1 MKNSLFKRAIA
12 TAAAVPLALTQ
23 CLTYASAVSTDMI
36 EAPAAVQAENDALTL
51 ESLLYIP
58 ADQTV
63 SKWNMTVSNSLAAV
77 QNRTGDLD
85 ITPYVEDIAG
95 KAGAYSD
102 AVKVILT
109 KYIIPNGVTY
119 EITGSNDIILKGKVT
134 SPKQYDAYKGTPGEA
149 LKNVGDKYG
158 VPGLIN
164 QVTFEDV
171 DVSGEI
177 TVTIKASKLDTSTT
191 VPVSVEFKTAD
202 GSYGIGQ
209 IPAWAK
215 GKVLEIQAVAEKA
228 IKEKVAA
235 DKVDA
240 AIADYEAQ
248 IKKITDKLDKAD
260 AKIDSALKYSQ
271 SGDYA
276 NVAAI
281 IAEANAKLAEKNFKK
296 QIPATATDIATNA
309 TVAKAYDQALK
320 IAAPNGEIAITAA
333 ELGAFADSIKD
344 ITASLAGGV
353 GTGTG
358 TFDDAEKD
366 AVIAYYADGS
376 KGFTVKD
383 SYKQIKATVDFS
395 GIKSVDA
402 GSVDVQI
409 ERVLVTE
416 TTTTTPTTT
425 TSTTTTTTTST
436 DTTTT
441 STDTTTTST
450 ETTTSTDTTTTS
462 TETTSTDTTSTST
475 DTTTTSTTSMP
486 ADVTVTTSVVK
497 SYVTADTDYAFYLN
511 TEEEFDKAQVSNVIL
526 HTSYVEGYT
535 IDGQTIITKE
545 GEDIKDI
552 TADINFGSATPSNT
566 YKQDNTTFKYSVPVY
581 GADGVLTDNEGKNL
595 TVTVYIGVKGDTNL
609 DSVANAV
616 DASQVLAFYAKTSTQ
631 GRAVYDVILSESKLV
646 STPDGLY
653 EEFAAFL
660 SDVHHDA
667 SVTVGRDAKKDSRS
681 ITANDASN
689 ILAYYSK
696 RSADAYKDKTDKEIW
711 DEVLSK

>member
-63 SKWNMTVSNSLAAV
+63 SKWNMTVSNSLSAV
-77 QNRTGDLD
+77 QNREGNLD
-85 ITPYVEDIAG
+85 ITPYVDDIA
-95 KAGAYSD
+95 KNAGAYSD
-102 AVKVILT
+102 AVKVVLT

-177 TVTIKASKLDTSTT
+177 TVTIKASELGTSTKL
-191 VPVSVEFKTAD
+191 PVSIEYKTAD
-202 GSYGIGQ
+202 GSYGAGQ
-209 IPAWAK
+209 LPAWAK

-235 DKVDA
+235 DKVD
-240 AIADYEAQ
+240 
-248 IKKITDKLDKAD
+248 
-260 AKIDSALKYSQ
+260 
-271 SGDYA
+271 
-276 NVAAI
+276 V
-281 IAEANAKLAEKNFKK
+281 AEKNFKK

>member
-425 TSTTTTTTTST
+425 TSTTTTTTST

-631 GRAVYDVILSESKLV
+631 GRGVYDVILSESKLV

-660 SDVHHDA
+660 SDVHHD
-667 SVTVGRDAKKDSRS
+667 SDKIVGRDGKKDARVLN
-681 ITANDASN
+681 ANDASN
-689 ILAYYSK
+689 ILAYYSR
-696 RSADAYKDKTDKEIW
+696 RSSAQYNGKTDKEIW
-711 DEVLSK
+711 DELLG

>member
-23 CLTYASAVSTDMI
+23 CLTYASAVSTDTI
-36 EAPAAVQAENDALTL
+36 KAPAAVQAGSDALTL
-51 ESLLYIP
+51 NDLLYIP
-58 ADQTV
+58 ADKTV
-63 SKWNMTVSNSLAAV
+63 SKWNVTASNSLAAV

-209 IPAWAK
+209 LPDWAK
-215 GKVLEIQAVAEKA
+215 GKVLEIQAVAEKT

-248 IKKITDKLDKAD
+248 MKKITDKLDKAN
-260 AKIDSALKYSQ
+260 AKIDSALNYSQ

-296 QIPATATDIATNA
+296 QIPATASDIAANDI
-309 TVAKAYDQALK
+309 VAKAYDQALK

-333 ELGAFADSIKD
+333 ELGTFADSIKD

-358 TFDDAEKD
+358 TFDDAEKAD
-366 AVIAYYADGS
+366 VIAYYADGS
-376 KGFTVKD
+376 KGFTVTD
-383 SYKQIKATVDFS
+383 SYKKITATVDYS
-395 GIKSVDA
+395 GIKTVDA

-416 TTTTTPTTT
+416 TTTTTQTTT
-425 TSTTTTTTTST
+425 TSSTTTTTTTSDTTSTTT

-441 STDTTTTST
+441 STDTTSTST
-450 ETTTSTDTTTTS
+450 E
-462 TETTSTDTTSTST
+462 
-475 DTTTTSTTSMP
+475 TTTTSTTSMP

-545 GEDIKDI
+545 GEEIKDI

-566 YKQDNTTFKYSVPVY
+566 YKEDNDTFKYTVPVC
-581 GADGVLTDNEGKNL
+581 GTDGQPLTDNDGKNV

-609 DSVANAV
+609 DSAADAV

-631 GRAVYDVILSESKLV
+631 GRGVYDVILSESKLV
-646 STPDGLY
+646 NAPDSLY

-696 RSADAYKDKTDKEIW
+696 RSADTYKDKTDKEIW

>member
-23 CLTYASAVSTDMI
+23 CLTYASAVSPDMI

-63 SKWNMTVSNSLAAV
+63 SKWNMTVSNSLSAV
-77 QNRTGDLD
+77 QNREGNLD
-85 ITPYVEDIAG
+85 ITPYVDDIA
-95 KAGAYSD
+95 KNAGAYSD

-177 TVTIKASKLDTSTT
+177 TVTIKASELGTSTKL
-191 VPVSVEFKTAD
+191 PVSIEYKTAD
-202 GSYGIGQ
+202 GSYGAGQ
-209 IPAWAK
+209 LPAWAK

-416 TTTTTPTTT
+416 TTTTTSTTT

-441 STDTTTTST
+441 STDT
-450 ETTTSTDTTTTS
+450 TTTSTDTTTTS

-631 GRAVYDVILSESKLV
+631 GRGVYDVILSESNLV

-660 SDVHHDA
+660 SDVHHD
-667 SVTVGRDAKKDSRS
+667 SDKIVGRDAKKDARVLN
-681 ITANDASN
+681 ANDASN
-689 ILAYYSK
+689 ILAYYSR
-696 RSADAYKDKTDKEIW
+696 RSSAQYNGKTDKEIW
-711 DEVLSK
+711 DELLSK

>member
-23 CLTYASAVSTDMI
+23 CLTYASAVSTDTI
-36 EAPAAVQAENDALTL
+36 KAPAAVQAGSDALTL
-51 ESLLYIP
+51 NDLLYIP
-58 ADQTV
+58 ADKTV
-63 SKWNMTVSNSLAAV
+63 SKWNVTASNSLAAV

-202 GSYGIGQ
+202 GSYGAGQ
-209 IPAWAK
+209 LPAWAK

-228 IKEKVAA
+228 IKEKVSA

-248 IKKITDKLDKAD
+248 IKKITDKLDKATKNIND
-260 AKIDSALKYSQ
+260 ALAKSDAQTFGNLSEGLAYVNSYLAGKGVDRKIPE
-271 SGDYA
+271 SG
-276 NVAAI
+276 AAI
-281 IAEANAKLAEKNFKK
+281 AAKE
-296 QIPATATDIATNA
+296 I
-309 TVAKAYDQALK
+309 VAKAYDNGIKK
-320 IAAPNGEIAITAA
+320 IAPNGEIAITAA
-333 ELGAFADSIKD
+333 ELGGFADSVKD
-344 ITASLAGGV
+344 INATLSSGV
-353 GTGTG
+353 LTGLG
-358 TFDDAEKD
+358 TFEDAEKD

-376 KGFTVKD
+376 KGFTVTD
-383 SYKQIKATVDFS
+383 SYKKITATVDYS
-395 GIKSVDA
+395 GIKTVDA

-416 TTTTTPTTT
+416 TTTTTQTTT
-425 TSTTTTTTTST
+425 TSSTTTTTTTSDTTSTTT

-441 STDTTTTST
+441 STDTTSTST
-450 ETTTSTDTTTTS
+450 ETT
-462 TETTSTDTTSTST
+462 TTSTDTTSTST
-475 DTTTTSTTSMP
+475 ETTTTSTTSMP

-545 GEDIKDI
+545 GEEIKDI

-566 YKQDNTTFKYSVPVY
+566 YKEDNDTFKYTVPVC
-581 GADGVLTDNEGKNL
+581 GTDGQPLTDNDGKNV

-609 DSVANAV
+609 DSAADAV

-631 GRAVYDVILSESKLV
+631 GRGVYDVILSESKLV
-646 STPDGLY
+646 NAPDSLY

-667 SVTVGRDAKKDSRS
+667 SATVGRDAKKDSRS

-696 RSADAYKDKTDKEIW
+696 RSAEAYKGKTDKEIW

>member
-23 CLTYASAVSTDMI
+23 CLTYASAVSTDTI
-36 EAPAAVQAENDALTL
+36 KAPAAVQAGSDALTL
-51 ESLLYIP
+51 NDLLYIP

-63 SKWNMTVSNSLAAV
+63 SKWNVTASNSLAAV

-209 IPAWAK
+209 LPDWAK

-235 DKVDA
+235 DKADA

-248 IKKITDKLDKAD
+248 MKKITDKLDKATKNIND
-260 AKIDSALKYSQ
+260 ALAKSDAQTFGNLSEGIAYVNSYLAGKGVDRKIPE
-271 SGDYA
+271 SG
-276 NVAAI
+276 VA
-281 IAEANAKLAEKNFKK
+281 IAAKE
-296 QIPATATDIATNA
+296 I
-309 TVAKAYDQALK
+309 VAKAYDNGIKK
-320 IAAPNGEIAITAA
+320 IAPNGEIAITAA
-333 ELGAFADSIKD
+333 ELGGFADSVKD

-383 SYKQIKATVDFS
+383 SYKQIKATVDYS
-395 GIKSVDA
+395 GIKTVDA

-416 TTTTTPTTT
+416 TTTTTQTTTT
-425 TSTTTTTTTST
+425 TSTTTTTTTSDTTSTTT

-441 STDTTTTST
+441 STDTTSTST
-450 ETTTSTDTTTTS
+450 E
-462 TETTSTDTTSTST
+462 
-475 DTTTTSTTSMP
+475 TTTTSTTSMP

-545 GEDIKDI
+545 GEEIKDI

-566 YKQDNTTFKYSVPVY
+566 YKEDNDTFKYTVPVC
-581 GADGVLTDNEGKNL
+581 GTDGQPLTDNDGKNV

-609 DSVANAV
+609 DSAADAV

-631 GRAVYDVILSESKLV
+631 GRGVYDVILSESKLV
-646 STPDGLY
+646 NAPDTIY

-696 RSADAYKDKTDKEIW
+696 RSADTYKDKTDKEIW